1 MIDYYYQ
8 LRYRMIETMQ
18 SSLRQIRQMLGF
30 GVQEFGDLIG
40 LTRQTINNLET
51 QKNKMSPTQYVS
63 ICAVIDNCIKNKPE
77 LLTVLT
83 TILRSAEDDD
93 RSSVFEAL
101 DNGSLLKK
109 WFQCFPDESK
119 MLGLSMAKSSIIEG
133 TDVENIAENY
143 RIFLDASVFLAQGFS
158 QTIQPLSLALKNR
171 RNQFIVPFM
180 VIEEIQHQMLTSS
193 NDGADLARNGMNLLI
208 QMQREG
214 LVDIRGEKSD
224 VNIISTFV
232 SVFAK
237 FKCVHRLVLI
247 TCDKILANQI
257 LMLNNDALGGFNIL
271 VLKYTIDKGLQKW
284 EQENDFN
291 QQTSAIENKPCYGDE
306 GAGDTVDAYST
317 RDDFAKKLIGW
328 ETIN

>member
-8 LRYRMIETMQ
+8 LRCRMIETMQ
-18 SSLRQIRQMLGF
+18 ASLKQIRQVLGF

-51 QKNKMSPTQYVS
+51 QKNKMSPSQYVA
-63 ICAVIDNCIKNKPE
+63 ICAVIDNCTKNKPE

-83 TILRSAEDDD
+83 TILRSAENDGK
-93 RSSVFEAL
+93 SSVFEAL
-101 DNGSLLKK
+101 DKGSLLKK

-119 MLGLSMAKSSIIEG
+119 MLGLSMANASIIED
-133 TDVENIAENY
+133 TDIENIAENY
-143 RIFLDASVFLAQGFS
+143 RIFLDASVFFAQGFF
-158 QTIQPLSLALKNR
+158 QTIQPLSLALKDR
-171 RNQFIVPFM
+171 RNQFVVPFV
-180 VIEEIQHQMLTSS
+180 VIEEIQHQMLTSG
-193 NDGADLARNGMNLLI
+193 NDGAELARTGMNLLI

-237 FKCVHRLVLI
+237 FKSVHRLVLI
-247 TCDKILANQI
+247 TCDKVLAQQI
-257 LMLNNDALGGFNIL
+257 LLLNNDALGGFNIL
-271 VLKYTIDKGLQKW
+271 VLKYTTEKGLQKW
-284 EQENDFN
+284 EQENN
-291 QQTSAIENKPCYGDE
+291 QQADAIDNVPRYGDE
-306 GAGDTVDAYST
+306 SADDTNDDYSV
-317 RDDFAKKLIGW
+317 RDDFATKVIGW